1 MKKFAV
7 FFIIMMLAGNSVAA
21 ASTEPSAGL
30 LPGQRFYSIKL
41 FVENFRLMLA
51 RTPEAR
57 AALLNKYTQLRALEI
72 ELLDTED
79 ISDEVLEQ
87 ALKRQEQMLV
97 RLESLLDEGK
107 ISDETSE
114 KIVSTQAKVMSVLM
128 ANLAKVPDKAKEA
141 LAENLMRR
149 GEKILAFAERKSE
162 HIGNEV
168 KEKLSEAVMS
178 AIETLPAQTSRAL
191 QVRDRV
197 VAKLEEHLANNK
209 GKAVDV
215 LSQGWSQMQQKLEQ
229 IKTKN
234 KGK

>member
-1 MKKFAV
+1 M
-7 FFIIMMLAGNSVAA
+7 
-21 ASTEPSAGL
+21 
-30 LPGQRFYSIKL
+30 
-41 FVENFRLMLA
+41 
-51 RTPEAR
+51 
-57 AALLNKYTQLRALEI
+57 
-72 ELLDTED
+72 
-79 ISDEVLEQ
+79 LEQ
-87 ALKRQEQMLV
+87 ALERQEQMLD
-97 RLESLLDEGK
+97 RLQDLLDAGM

-114 KIVSTQAKVMSVLM
+114 KILSTQAKAMSVLV
-128 ANLAKVPDKAKEA
+128 ANLEKVPDKAKEA

-162 HIGNEV
+162 QIGNEV

-178 AIETLPAQTSRAL
+178 AIETLPAQTSKAL

-197 VAKLEEHLANNK
+197 VAKLEEQLANNK

-215 LSQGWSQMQQKLEQ
+215 LRQGGWTQMQQKLEQ

>member
-1 MKKFAV
+1 
-7 FFIIMMLAGNSVAA
+7 
-21 ASTEPSAGL
+21 
-30 LPGQRFYSIKL
+30 
-41 FVENFRLMLA
+41 
-51 RTPEAR
+51 
-57 AALLNKYTQLRALEI
+57 
-72 ELLDTED
+72 
-79 ISDEVLEQ
+79 
-87 ALKRQEQMLV
+87 
-97 RLESLLDEGK
+97 
-107 ISDETSE
+107 
-114 KIVSTQAKVMSVLM
+114 M